1 MRRDLPFLASML
13 FNRPLL
19 IRRDNG
25 ESIINAVGPRILE
38 GVEIER
44 GEVLADRPRPEAYAP
59 SGSRRLAGGAYM
71 ERDGIAV
78 LPIVGS
84 LVRRA
89 SWLDAEC
96 GLMSYGLI
104 TDAVTAILSDPAVRG
119 LMLEI
124 DSPGGEAAGCFD
136 CASFIRSAS
145 ETTGKPVWAH
155 ANEVACSGGY
165 ALASSATQIWLART
179 SEVGSIGVIGAHVD
193 QSEADK
199 KAGVKWTFIT
209 AGEHK
214 AEGNSHEPLTDGAL
228 ARFQADVDH
237 LMDMFV
243 ETVAQNRGMTTQEI
257 RDTKADIYRGVL
269 AVEAGLADELG
280 TFDEALEAFA
290 EHVDE
295 MQTSGSGPRISGSRL
310 KVELMAGNNS
320 TTRGP
325 KAEATTEEDDQ
336 NKNVVVPGKDED
348 GNDDGEK
355 KPKTKDDEE
364 GDGDKAKAAAPGL
377 GVDAVKVETERCS
390 ALASLV
396 PQAARLGVNFDL
408 AAAIAGNVSVD
419 AARAKIMDAAASGD
433 APETSAIA
441 APKNKASGGKQTH
454 TAEDKR
460 GMWKKAFKGR

>member
-1 MRRDLPFLASML
+1 MVKKMRRDLPFLASMV

-25 ESIINAVGPRILE
+25 ESIINTVGPRILE
-38 GVEIER
+38 GVDIER
-44 GEVLADRPRPEAYAP
+44 AELIADRPRPEAYAP

-71 ERDGIAV
+71 QQEGIAV

-104 TDAVTAILSDPAVRG
+104 TDAVSAILSDPAVRG

-136 CASFIRSAS
+136 CADFIRAAS

-165 ALASSATQIWLART
+165 VLASPASRIWVART

-214 AEGNSHEPLTDGAL
+214 AEGNSHEPLTDDAL

-237 LMDMFV
+237 LMEMFV
-243 ETVAQNRGMTTQEI
+243 ETVAQNRGMTAQEI
-257 RDTKADIYRGVL
+257 RDTKADIYRGAL
-269 AVEAGLADELG
+269 AVDAGLADELG

-290 EHVDE
+290 AHVDQ
-295 MQTSGSGPRISGSRL
+295 MQTSGSGARISGSKL
-310 KVELMAGNNS
+310 KVELMAGNKT

-325 KAEATTEEDDQ
+325 KAEATEDEDK
-336 NKNVVVPGKDED
+336 NKNVVAPTEDE
-348 GNDDGEK
+348 NEDDEN
-355 KPKTKDDEE
+355 KPKTKDKDDEE
-364 GDGDKAKAAAPGL
+364 GNKPAAAAL
-377 GVDAVKVETERCS
+377 GPDAIKAETERCA
-390 ALASLV
+390 ALASLA

-408 AAAIAGNVSVD
+408 AAAISGKVSVD

-441 APKNKASGGKQTH
+441 APKQKAGGKQAH

>member
-1 MRRDLPFLASML
+1 
-13 FNRPLL
+13 
-19 IRRDNG
+19 
-25 ESIINAVGPRILE
+25 
-38 GVEIER
+38 
-44 GEVLADRPRPEAYAP
+44 
-59 SGSRRLAGGAYM
+59 
-71 ERDGIAV
+71 
-78 LPIVGS
+78 
-84 LVRRA
+84 
-89 SWLDAEC
+89 
-96 GLMSYGLI
+96 
-104 TDAVTAILSDPAVRG
+104 
-119 LMLEI
+119 MLEI

-136 CASFIRSAS
+136 CADFIRDASAAS
-145 ETTGKPVWAH
+145 GKPVWAH

-165 ALASSATQIWLART
+165 ALASAASQIWVART

-199 KAGVKWTFIT
+199 KAGVKWTFII

-214 AEGNSHEPLTDGAL
+214 AEGNSHEPLNDGAL

-243 ETVAQNRGMTTQEI
+243 GTVAQNRGMTTQEI
-257 RDTKADIYRGVL
+257 RDTKADIYRGAL
-269 AVEAGLADELG
+269 AVEAGLADEVG

-290 EHVDE
+290 THVDE
-295 MQTSGSGPRISGSRL
+295 MQTSGSGARVSKSKL
-310 KVELMAGNNS
+310 KVELMAGKNS

-325 KAEATTEEDDQ
+325 KAEATEDDDKD
-336 NKNVVVPGKDED
+336 KNVVAPAEDEEDED
-348 GNDDGEK
+348 GKN
-355 KPKTKDDEE
+355 KPKTKDEDEGE
-364 GDGDKAKAAAPGL
+364 GEGKKASAAAALNIGA
-377 GVDAVKVETERCS
+377 DAVKAETERCS
-390 ALASLV
+390 ALAALV

-441 APKNKASGGKQTH
+441 APKQKAGGGKTH

>member
-1 MRRDLPFLASML
+1 MRRDLPFLASMV

-38 GVEIER
+38 GVDIER
-44 GEVLADRPRPEAYAP
+44 AEVIADRPRPQAYAP

-104 TDAVTAILSDPAVRG
+104 ADAVMSILTDSSVRG

-136 CASFIRSAS
+136 CADFIRAAS
-145 ETTGKPVWAH
+145 ESTGKPVWAH

-165 ALASSATQIWLART
+165 ALACSASQIWLART

-243 ETVAQNRGMTTQEI
+243 DTVARNRDMASKRV
-257 RDTKADIYRGVL
+257 RDTKADIYRGEK
-269 AVEAGLADELG
+269 AVKAGLADKTG
-280 TFDEALEAFA
+280 TFDDALEAFENHLNSKGEA
-290 EHVDE
+290 GAATITAPT
-295 MQTSGSGPRISGSRL
+295 QRISAPAKKPRIT
-310 KVELMAGNNS
+310 AH
-320 TTRGP
+320 
-325 KAEATTEEDDQ
+325 
-336 NKNVVVPGKDED
+336 
-348 GNDDGEK
+348 
-355 KPKTKDDEE
+355 
-364 GDGDKAKAAAPGL
+364 
-377 GVDAVKVETERCS
+377 GVD
-390 ALASLV
+390 
-396 PQAARLGVNFDL
+396 
-408 AAAIAGNVSVD
+408 I
-419 AARAKIMDAAASGD
+419 
-433 APETSAIA
+433 
-441 APKNKASGGKQTH
+441 
-454 TAEDKR
+454 
-460 GMWKKAFKGR
+460 WKKALKARF

>member
-1 MRRDLPFLASML
+1 ML

-38 GVEIER
+38 GVDIER
-44 GEVLADRPRPEAYAP
+44 AEVIADRPRPEAYAP

-71 ERDGIAV
+71 QQDGIAV

-104 TDAVTAILSDPAVRG
+104 TDAVAAILSDPSVRG

-136 CASFIRSAS
+136 CADFIRTAS

-155 ANEVACSGGY
+155 VNEVACSGGF
-165 ALASSATQIWLART
+165 ALASPASQIWVART

-209 AGEHK
+209 AGEYK
-214 AEGNSHEPLTDGAL
+214 AEGNSHEPLSEGAL

-237 LMDMFV
+237 LMDMLV
-243 ETVAQNRGMTTQEI
+243 ETVAQNRGMTAQAI
-257 RDTKADIYRGVL
+257 RDTKADIYRGAL
-269 AVEAGLADELG
+269 AVDVGLADEVG

-290 EHVDE
+290 AHVDE
-295 MQTSGSGPRISGSRL
+295 LQTSGSGARVSKSKL
-310 KVELMAGNNS
+310 KVELMAGKNS
-320 TTRGP
+320 TTGGP
-325 KAEATTEEDDQ
+325 KTEATTPEEDDK
-336 NKNVVVPGKDED
+336 NKSVVVPGKDED

-355 KPKTKDDEE
+355 KPKAQEKDDE
-364 GDGDKAKAAAPGL
+364 GDGDTAKAAASGL
-377 GVDAVKVETERCS
+377 GIDAVKAETERCS

-408 AAAIAGNVSVD
+408 AAAIAGKVSVD

-441 APKNKASGGKQTH
+441 SPKQKAGGGKQTH